1 MRNWFSKKPSLVED
15 RVEKRFQVIVDLIKD
30 LDKREFTK
38 LKEGIDLA
46 WQAYDKISKAKTTV
60 EKELGDIE
68 STEIFLDEADGRD

>member
-1 MRNWFSKKPSLVED
+1 MRSWFLNKSNVIED

-68 STEIFLDEADGRD
+68 STEIFLDETNGRD